1 MILNALYVG
10 VTDMNKSLNY
20 YSKIFDREP
29 VQREKRFSMFDLG
42 GAYFGL
48 FNAAYDGEDLRFG
61 NNCVPN
67 IQVDDIEAEY
77 NRIKNIAPRV
87 DENIRQAGAYRY
99 FQFSDHDGNLVEF
112 YSVQTID
119 YI

>member
-29 VQREKRFSMFDLG
+29 VQREERFSMFDLG

-48 FNAAYDGEDLRFG
+48 FNAAYDGEELWFG

-67 IQVDDIEAEY
+67 IQVEDIESEY
-77 NRIKNIAPRV
+77 NRIKNIASRV
-87 DENIRQAGAYRY
+87 DEKIREAGGYRY
-99 FQFSDHDGNLVEF
+99 FQFSDPDENLIEF
-112 YSVQTID
+112 YGVKN
-119 YI
+119 Y